1 MACALPLCHCARR
14 ISKQKIT
21 RSVVKAQALCRV
33 VTSISFVALMEQ
45 QADADESD
53 GDEMQPLVPDEEDCD
68 GDVGETVSGD
78 AAVAASA
85 AGRMRSDRDFCD
97 PEYCPSDSDDDAD
110 QRFDR
115 HWGKGADPESL
126 FGGIGDSVFDDPVVP
141 TPTQNGSA
149 AATTTLQTIANDG
162 RGLRCAFVCV
172 VGRCLV
178 VLR

>member
-1 MACALPLCHCARR
+1 
-14 ISKQKIT
+14 
-21 RSVVKAQALCRV
+21 
-33 VTSISFVALMEQ
+33 MEQ

-97 PEYCPSDSDDDAD
+97 PDSDDDADAD

-126 FGGIGDSVFDDPVVP
+126 FGGIGDSVSDDPVVP

>member
-1 MACALPLCHCARR
+1 
-14 ISKQKIT
+14 
-21 RSVVKAQALCRV
+21 
-33 VTSISFVALMEQ
+33 MEQ

-97 PEYCPSDSDDDAD
+97 PEYCPSDDDDDDAD

-115 HWGKGADPESL
+115 HWGTGADPESL

-141 TPTQNGSA
+141 TPSQNGSA
-149 AATTTLQTIANDG
+149 AVALGGGGGGGWRRLRACTTGHAQQARSW
-162 RGLRCAFVCV
+162 RGVPRRFERSLLRLPSVWLYEAPFYP
-172 VGRCLV
+172 GA
-178 VLR
+178 